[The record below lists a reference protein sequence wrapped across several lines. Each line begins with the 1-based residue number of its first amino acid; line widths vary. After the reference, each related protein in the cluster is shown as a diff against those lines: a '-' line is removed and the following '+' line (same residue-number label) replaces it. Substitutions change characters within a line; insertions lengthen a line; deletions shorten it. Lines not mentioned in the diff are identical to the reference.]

1 MKKFDLEIFDIKNLK
16 THGGSL
22 RYYVKKRQNKHFKIS
37 KTVHKQINKEIIFGL
52 HKFNTYKRFSK
63 NVKKS
68 KKDLLQ
74 IFKKIKKNNKS
85 IIGYGATAKAVT
97 VLNYCK
103 INNSL
108 ITNFT
113 DVTPEKIDKF
123 MPGQNI
129 KILKYKKDILKKFD
143 FGFLGA
149 WNFKNEILKKEKK
162 YIKRGFKFITHVPKP
177 KILRNLNE
185 FSK

>member
-1 MKKFDLEIFDIKNLK
+1 
-16 THGGSL
+16 
-22 RYYVKKRQNKHFKIS
+22 
-37 KTVHKQINKEIIFGL
+37 
-52 HKFNTYKRFSK
+52 
-63 NVKKS
+63 
-68 KKDLLQ
+68 
-74 IFKKIKKNNKS
+74 
-85 IIGYGATAKAVT
+85 
-97 VLNYCK
+97 
-103 INNSL
+103 
-108 ITNFT
+108 
-113 DVTPEKIDKF
+113 

-162 YIKRGFKFITHVPKP
+162 YIKSGFKFITHVPKP